1 MIHVQAMTMA
11 ESSMLQTCGHPRPHK
26 REGPT
31 ARRGRGRVATVWSIL
46 LSAVI
51 ACNPQTQET
60 AVSQGISVIPQ
71 PAFVQQEEGAFTLD
85 KNTTIYIEA
94 GDSAILRTV
103 GFLNERLEKAAGF
116 TLPVVTD
123 DPLAHGNE
131 KGIFWLSAGW
141 KPESYTLRA
150 GQDRIVVE
158 YADGAGAFYGLQTLL
173 QLLPEAIFADTPQRG
188 VRWEVP
194 CCSIE
199 DAPRFAYRGMHLDCC
214 LHFFDIP
221 FLKRYIDLMA
231 LHKVNRFHWHLT
243 EDQGWRLEIKQY
255 PLLTEKG
262 QWRKETVIGS
272 LSSGIYDGTPHGGY
286 YTQEEVRDLVR
297 YAAERY
303 VTIIPE
309 IEMPGHALA
318 AIACYP
324 ELSCGLEDH
333 YETATRWGIFKQV
346 FCPKEETFTFLENV
360 MDEVFALFPSTL
372 VHIGGDECPK
382 TSWKQCPHCQALI
395 RKEGLK
401 DEFELQSWFIQRM
414 EKYINAKGHE
424 IIGWDEILQGGLA
437 PNAKVMSWLG
447 EEGGIKA
454 AQQHHEVVM
463 APYPKYYLD
472 YWQADPDSEP
482 LAMGGPTTLRTMYEY
497 NPVPE
502 ILTPEERK
510 YVIGVEGCVW
520 TEYMPT
526 PARVEY
532 MAWPRMCAIA
542 ESGWTTRE
550 KDWDGFTRRLETHLG
565 RLDRLGVGYC
575 HAFFNPF
582 IEFHKDTPADKV
594 VTISVD
600 APDTE
605 IRYTLDGS
613 EPTVA
618 SQLYEQPFVINRQ
631 QVVTAAAFRGGKQIG
646 TTKHKAF

>member
-1 MIHVQAMTMA
+1 MKRFLLVAISLVLVLGC
-11 ESSMLQTCGHPRPHK
+11 SKKPVDRP
-26 REGPT
+26 
-31 ARRGRGRVATVWSIL
+31 I
-46 LSAVI
+46 
-51 ACNPQTQET
+51 
-60 AVSQGISVIPQ
+60 GIIPQ
-71 PAFVQQEEGAFTLD
+71 PAFLQQEEGVFTLE
-85 KNTTIYIEA
+85 KTTPVYVDA
-94 GDSAILRTV
+94 GDSSLLRTI

-116 TLPVVTD
+116 SLKVIQD
-123 DPLAHGNE
+123 DPLRHGQE
-131 KGIFWLSAGW
+131 KGIFLLDAELSKEAYNLEITPGRV
-141 KPESYTLRA
+141 L
-150 GQDRIVVE
+150 IE
-158 YADGAGAFYGLQTLL
+158 YGDGAGAFYAVQTIL
-173 QLLPEAIFADTPQRG
+173 QLLPTEIFAESRQSG
-188 VRWEVP
+188 VRWELP
-194 CCSIE
+194 CCAIE
-199 DAPRFAYRGMHLDCC
+199 DAPRFPYRGMHLDCC
-214 LHFFDIP
+214 LHFFSVD
-221 FLKRYIDLMA
+221 FLKKYIDVMA

-243 EDQGWRLEIKQY
+243 EDQGWRLEIKKY

-272 LSSGIYDGTPHGGY
+272 LSSGFYDGKPYGGY
-286 YTQEEVRDLVR
+286 YTQDEVRELVR
-297 YAAERY
+297 YASERY

-309 IEMPGHALA
+309 IELPGHALA

-346 FCPKEETFTFLENV
+346 YCPKEETFKFLEDV
-360 MDEVFALFPSTL
+360 FDEVFELFPTEL

-382 TSWKQCPHCQALI
+382 ASWKKCPHCQSLI
-395 RKEGLK
+395 KKLGLK

-414 EKYINAKGHE
+414 EKYINSKGHQ

-472 YWQADPDSEP
+472 YWQADPESEP

-502 ILTPEERK
+502 VLTSDERR
-510 YVIGVEGCVW
+510 YIIGVEGCVW

-542 ESGWTTRE
+542 EAGWTRAD
-550 KDWDGFTRRLETHLG
+550 KDWNRFTRSLELHLG
-565 RLDRLGVGYC
+565 RLDRLGVAYC
-575 HAFFNPF
+575 KAFYNPF
-582 IEFHKDTPADKV
+582 IELHKDTEYSKIA
-594 VTISVD
+594 TISVD
-600 APDTE
+600 APGAE

-613 EPTVA
+613 TPTA
-618 SQLYEQPFVINRQ
+618 ESRLYEGPFVINRQ
-631 QVVTAAAFRGGKQIG
+631 QRVTAAAFREGKRIG
-646 TTKHKAF
+646 DIKYKIF

>member
-1 MIHVQAMTMA
+1 MKRFLLVAISLVLVLGC
-11 ESSMLQTCGHPRPHK
+11 SKKPVDRP
-26 REGPT
+26 
-31 ARRGRGRVATVWSIL
+31 I
-46 LSAVI
+46 
-51 ACNPQTQET
+51 
-60 AVSQGISVIPQ
+60 GIIPQ
-71 PAFVQQEEGAFTLD
+71 PAFLQQEEGVFTLE
-85 KNTTIYIEA
+85 KTTPVYVDA
-94 GDSAILRTV
+94 GDSSLLRTI

-116 TLPVVTD
+116 SLKVIQD
-123 DPLAHGNE
+123 DPLRHGQE
-131 KGIFWLSAGW
+131 KGIFLLDAELSKEAYNLEITPGRV
-141 KPESYTLRA
+141 L
-150 GQDRIVVE
+150 IE
-158 YADGAGAFYGLQTLL
+158 YGDGAGAFYAVQTIL
-173 QLLPEAIFADTPQRG
+173 QLLPTEIFAESRQRG
-188 VRWEVP
+188 VRWELP
-194 CCSIE
+194 CCAIE
-199 DAPRFAYRGMHLDCC
+199 DAPRFPYRGMHLDCC
-214 LHFFDIP
+214 LHFFSVD
-221 FLKRYIDLMA
+221 FLKKYIDVMA

-243 EDQGWRLEIKQY
+243 EDQGWRLEIKKY

-272 LSSGIYDGTPHGGY
+272 LSSGFYDGKPYGGY
-286 YTQEEVRDLVR
+286 YTQDEVRELVR
-297 YAAERY
+297 YASERY

-309 IEMPGHALA
+309 IELPGHALA

-346 FCPKEETFTFLENV
+346 YCPKEETFKFLEDV
-360 MDEVFALFPSTL
+360 FDEVFELFPTEL

-382 TSWKQCPHCQALI
+382 TSWKKCPHCQSLI
-395 RKEGLK
+395 KKLGLK

-414 EKYINAKGHE
+414 EKYINSKGHQ

-472 YWQADPDSEP
+472 YWQADPESEP

-502 ILTPEERK
+502 VLTSDERR
-510 YVIGVEGCVW
+510 YIIGVEGCVW

-542 ESGWTTRE
+542 EAGWTRAD
-550 KDWDGFTRRLETHLG
+550 KDWNRFTRSLELHLG
-565 RLDRLGVGYC
+565 RLDRLGVAYC
-575 HAFFNPF
+575 KAFFDPF
-582 IEFHKDTPADKV
+582 IELHKDTEYSKV
-594 VTISVD
+594 ATISVD
-600 APDTE
+600 APGAE

-613 EPTVA
+613 TPTA
-618 SQLYEQPFVINRQ
+618 ESRLYEGPFVINRQ
-631 QVVTAAAFRGGKQIG
+631 QRVTAAAFREGKRIG
-646 TTKHKAF
+646 DIKYKIF